1 MPVSPQTSKQTTDL
15 AAHAVLPTNTGS
27 ENTAI
32 YVHWP
37 FCEKKC
43 PYCDFNS
50 HVREK
55 VDQKSWQKAMLQ
67 EIDTFAAHFPGLK
80 AKSIFFGGGTPSLMP
95 PDTTAVIIERIKKH
109 WAPKTDIET
118 TLEANPSSVEAGRF
132 SDYALAGVN
141 RVSVGVQ
148 SFKDTSLKFL
158 GRLHNAREAT
168 TALEVARNN
177 FDRVSFDLIYALPEQ
192 SLQEWRTELQQAL
205 AFSPSHLSLYQ
216 LTIEKGTAFYH
227 QFRRGKFS
235 LPDEDL
241 AAALFQ
247 ITQELTEAA
256 GLPAYETSNHA
267 KTGQQSRHNLAY
279 WRGEPYVGIGPGAHG
294 RLPGRNIGS
303 AYAHQQ
309 IKRPEDW
316 LAGVNASGCGLE
328 VLEEIDPGERAVETI
343 MMGLRLKE
351 GISVPVFDARFAR
364 GIHHYLDSK
373 AITDLVVDGY
383 VTEDKKTVALTAKGA
398 PLLNFLLA
406 KMIK

>member
-1 MPVSPQTSKQTTDL
+1 MPVSPKTADPHAK
-15 AAHAVLPTNTGS
+15 AVLPTNFGS
-27 ENTAI
+27 ENAAI

-55 VDQKSWQKAMLQ
+55 VDQTNWQKAMLQ

-95 PDTTAVIIERIKKH
+95 PETTAMIIGHIKQH
-109 WAPKTDIET
+109 WAPEANIEI

-132 SDYALAGVN
+132 SDYAQAGVN

-158 GRLHNAREAT
+158 GRLHNASEAT
-168 TALEVARNN
+168 KALEVARNN

-192 SLQEWRTELQQAL
+192 SLEQWQLELQQAL

-216 LTIEKGTAFYH
+216 LTIEEGTAFYH

-241 AAALFQ
+241 AASLFQ
-247 ITQELTEAA
+247 LTQEQTEAA

-267 KTGQQSRHNLAY
+267 NLGQQSHHNLAY

-294 RLPGRNIGS
+294 RLPGRNTGS

-316 LAGVNASGCGLE
+316 LASVNAAGCGLE
-328 VLEEIDPGERAVETI
+328 TLEEIDPNERAVETI

-351 GISVPVFDARFAR
+351 GISLPAFNARFTQ
-364 GIHHYLDSK
+364 GIQHYLDNK
-373 AITDLVVDGY
+373 VITELAADGY
-383 VTEDKKTVALTAKGA
+383 VVKSKDALALTAKGA
-398 PLLNFLLA
+398 PLLNFLLT
-406 KMIK
+406 KIIK